1 MAQLCWVSSVYSG
14 LTTVGFWVWILAVI
28 GGLIGAVLFARFLD
42 WGLIIFASLLGSM
55 LVVRGAMAAVF
66 PTLDGTLGTVIV
78 VALTA
83 AGIYY
88 HYRKNAPKT
97 ASTAK

>member
-1 MAQLCWVSSVYSG
+1 MGGAITLGFLGILG

-28 GGLIGAVLFARFLD
+28 GGLIGAVVFARFLD
-42 WGLIIFASLLGSM
+42 WGLIIFASLLSM

-83 AGIYY
+83 AGIFY
-88 HYRKNAPKT
+88 HYRKNTPKT
-97 ASTAK
+97 AGTAK